1 MIDYEMDDHSFRIR
15 RCFMPHWPTPAGRFV
30 WRHTEEAVRLALTD
44 TRIVALVGP
53 RQSGKTTLA
62 RRIADDD
69 GRTFVSLDD
78 DQYRQFARED
88 PEGFVRGLE
97 NAAIDEIQ
105 RAPNLILALK
115 KKVDEDPRPGRYLIT
130 GSVDL
135 FKGSISPDSLAGRV
149 ETVELLPFSQAE
161 IAGAAA
167 PRFLDRGFT
176 GDFPAVEET
185 GPTPDLAERIIAG
198 GYPAALARP
207 VPTRR
212 RSWLRAYGKAL
223 AERDVSDLAP
233 VGKRDEMVRLIDH
246 AALSAGQLL
255 NLSSLGTRLGVDG
268 KTVDRWLVLL
278 EHMFLIRRVR
288 AWHNSQLKRLIRTP
302 KLHFLDSGLLAA
314 LLGTNAADI
323 VRDRQ
328 KLGPLLECFVYGE
341 LVKAMALS
349 DETTTVSHYRD
360 KDGVEVDL
368 VLERSPGTIMGI
380 EIKAGATALPRD
392 FRGLRRLKETVGDRF
407 ACGILLHDGERIQ
420 RTSSKLFAMPI
431 RLLWEA

>member
-1 MIDYEMDDHSFRIR
+1 MRDYNMDDQSFRIR
-15 RCFMPHWPTPAGRFV
+15 RYFMPNWPIPADKFV
-30 WRHTEEAVRLALTD
+30 WRHAEEAVRLALTD

-78 DQYRQFARED
+78 DRYRQFARED
-88 PEGFVRGLE
+88 PEGLVRGLE

-105 RAPNLILALK
+105 RAPDLILALK

-135 FKGSISPDSLAGRV
+135 FRGSISPDSLAGRV

-161 IAGAAA
+161 IAGVAA
-167 PRFLDRGFT
+167 PRFLDRGFA
-176 GDFPAVEET
+176 GDFPAVKEA

-198 GYPAALARP
+198 GYPMALARP
-207 VPTRR
+207 TPARR

-223 AERDVSDLAP
+223 AERDVPDLSP
-233 VGKRDEMVRLIDH
+233 VGKRDKMVHLIDH

-255 NLSSLGTRLGVDG
+255 NLSSLGTCLGVDG

-278 EHMFLIRRVR
+278 EHMFLVRSVR
-288 AWHNSQLKRLIRTP
+288 AWHNSRLKRLVRTP

-314 LLGTNAADI
+314 LLGTDTSDI
-323 VRDRQ
+323 ARDRR
-328 KLGPLLECFVYGE
+328 KLEPLLQCFVHGE
-341 LVKAMALS
+341 LAKAIAQS
-349 DETTTVSHYRD
+349 DETTTISHYRD

-368 VLERSPGTIMGI
+368 VLERYPGTIMGI
-380 EIKAGATALPRD
+380 GIKAGATAHPRD
-392 FRGLRRLKETVGDRF
+392 FRGLRRLKETMGDRF

-420 RTSSKLFAMPI
+420 RTASRLYAMPI
-431 RLLWEA
+431 RILWEA

>member
-1 MIDYEMDDHSFRIR
+1 
-15 RCFMPHWPTPAGRFV
+15 MPNRPTPPDKFV
-30 WRHTEEAVRLALTD
+30 WRHAEEAVRLALTD

-78 DQYRQFARED
+78 DQYRRFARED

-161 IAGAAA
+161 IVGAAA
-167 PRFLDRGFT
+167 PRFLDRGFA

-185 GPTPDLAERIIAG
+185 GPTPELAERIIAG

-288 AWHNSQLKRLIRTP
+288 AWHNSQLKRLVRTP

-341 LVKAMALS
+341 LAKAMALS

-380 EIKAGATALPRD
+380 EIKAGATAHPQD